1 MPKPLEGAALYR
13 QKENALEISLYNL
26 QYGQTRDVFLVWPKE
41 LEKSNSASITISAAL
56 EYTGPGLGSQP
67 AKITTEAS
75 SIPKNPNPA
84 FAKYHLHR
92 SMVCEFLNSLSKL
105 DGDEEYITM
114 PINDLDKALT
124 RLDELIRKIKSSDCA
139 GSGSQDFLY
148 DLGSSLD
155 EARANS
161 SADPAGQVMQALF
174 RPMYFDRW
182 GKHYLPSL
190 LHAYRHQ
197 LCLNEKD
204 HGPKAFVAT
213 NPLFHHFKEAQSTSW
228 DKAQDRLMEIVKK
241 QARADAEAAAR
252 GEQQRSPPAYSFSSS
267 RGLAAQPS
275 SRVISMAAYNN
286 PHNPCFAGPSRI
298 LLASGRRIPVR
309 LLRRGAAILTPAGPR
324 RVAAVVETALRSVAL
339 CELGE
344 LLVTPWHPV
353 FDAQSAAWVFP
364 ATVAEARVRRGVK
377 VYSVMLEE
385 GRGPE
390 AHAVDVGGYWTPVL
404 D

>member
-1 MPKPLEGAALYR
+1 MEG
-13 QKENALEISLYNL
+13 ALEIPLYNL
-26 QYGQTRDVFLVWPKE
+26 QYGQTRDVLLVWPKE
-41 LEKSNSASITISAAL
+41 PNSASITISAAL

-75 SIPKNPNPA
+75 SIPTNPNPA

-92 SMVCEFLNSLSKL
+92 SMVCEFLTSLSKL

-114 PINDLDKALT
+114 PINDLDNALT

-213 NPLFHHFKEAQSTSW
+213 NPLFHHFKDAQSTSW

-252 GEQQRSPPAYSFSSS
+252 GEQPPTYSSYSFSSS
-267 RGLAAQPS
+267 RMAQPS

-309 LLRRGAAILTPAGPR
+309 LLRRGAAVLTPAGPR
-324 RVAAVVETALRSVAL
+324 RVAAVVETALCGGVAL
-339 CELGE
+339 CELGGGGG
-344 LLVTPWHPV
+344 LAITPWHPV
-353 FDAQSAAWVFP
+353 FDAQRAAWVFP
-364 ATVAEARVRRGVK
+364 ATIAEARVVRRGVK

-385 GRGPE
+385 GGRGPE
-390 AHAVDVGGYWTPVL
+390 AHAVDVGGHWCVTI
-404 D
+404 